1 MQRALSVMDI
11 LNKKRELLNFDGDW
25 LNSFGRPELTGAW
38 LIWGNSGHGKTTFV
52 MQLCKYLTR
61 FERVLYDSLEEGD
74 GESIKSALLR
84 VNMREV
90 RGRFSLVPGEPL
102 EALKQRLRKKKSPRI
117 VVIDSLQYSGITYP
131 QYKELRQEFKRHLF
145 IIVSH
150 ADGKLPSG
158 KTANR
163 VRYDA
168 HIKVRVEGYKGF
180 IKSRYKSGDEAPF
193 IVWQEGAEKYHGLTT

>member
-11 LNKKRELLNFDGDW
+11 LNKKRQLLSFEAEW
-25 LNSFGRPELTGAW
+25 LHSFGRPELTGAW
-38 LIWGNSGHGKTTFV
+38 LIWGGSGHGKTTFV

-74 GESIKSALLR
+74 GESIKSALVR

-90 RGRFSLVPGEPL
+90 RGRFTLVPGENI
-102 EALKQRLRKKKSPRI
+102 AMLKERLRKKKSPRI
-117 VVIDSLQYSGITYP
+117 VVIDSLQYAGITYP
-131 QYKELRQEFKRHLF
+131 EYTALRDEFKKHLF
-145 IIVSH
+145 ILISH
-150 ADGKLPSG
+150 AEGKLPSG

-168 HIKVRVEGYKGF
+168 HVKGRVEGYMAF
-180 IKSRYKSGDEAPF
+180 ITSRYKEGDKIPF
-193 IVWQEGAEKYHGLTT
+193 TVWKEGAEKYHGITA